1 MLPNATTS
9 ATKNAEKIVLSLH
22 FEVRSFSCSSRGLN
36 LLIFLVLGSNLTGM
50 VSELS
55 GNEVGSKLK
64 LVEHLASEGIGLG
77 VTGDRSATGREFD
90 DRFIVIGV
98 LVVDRPNRA
107 AGRHK
112 DFLCY
117 LTLIILFFAE
127 IVKGG

>member
-55 GNEVGSKLK
+55 GNEVGSKLEF
-64 LVEHLASEGIGLG
+64 VEYLTTKGVSLG
-77 VTGDRSATGREFD
+77 VTGDRSATGGELD

>member
-1 MLPNATTS
+1 M
-9 ATKNAEKIVLSLH
+9 
-22 FEVRSFSCSSRGLN
+22 
-36 LLIFLVLGSNLTGM
+36 IFLVLGSNLTGM

-55 GNEVGSKLK
+55 GNEVGSKLEF
-64 LVEHLASEGIGLG
+64 VEYLTTKGVSLG
-77 VTGDRSATGREFD
+77 VTGDRSATGRELD